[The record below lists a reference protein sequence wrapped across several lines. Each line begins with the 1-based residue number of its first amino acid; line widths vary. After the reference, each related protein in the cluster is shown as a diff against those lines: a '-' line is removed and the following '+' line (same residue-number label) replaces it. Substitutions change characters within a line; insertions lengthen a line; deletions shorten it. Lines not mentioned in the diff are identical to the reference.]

1 MFPGDTQAQKADIMF
16 AKLGKLVVLLDK
28 ANDDHRRT
36 WNLLKAVVDGEI
48 PRERV
53 KMLSDGRGAG
63 WELLPEEKDG
73 ERRNAT

>member
-36 WNLLKAVVDGEI
+36 WALLKQVVEGKI
-48 PRERV
+48 PIERV
-53 KMLSDGRGAG
+53 KMLDGG
-63 WELLPEEKDG
+63 WEILPEEKDG
-73 ERRNAT
+73 GD

>member
-36 WNLLKAVVDGEI
+36 HALLQQVVSGEM
-48 PRERV
+48 PLKRV
-53 KMLSDGRGAG
+53 KVFDGG
-63 WELLPEEKDG
+63 WEILPEEKDG
-73 ERRNAT
+73 GE